1 MTFLAP
7 IPLPARAPSL
17 DGWQAFVSSHVD
29 NFFAR
34 NCANAP
40 FDGVVLMMLPLPDAL
55 PLIAIEDEYDDADA
69 LMQQVAAAAD
79 ALGDLPSY
87 TTPNDAGHVVVAW
100 PYVCASRDHR
110 AMIHS
115 LLRSVAETTG
125 AVAAAVVNE
134 CWLRTD
140 LNAPSGTG
148 EDNLMA
154 LVERAGHDTVA
165 CVAKIEGPDH
175 ARRLAPWRD
184 LPGEIAGPLA
194 AGILPRKAAAPTTP
208 GFTPG
213 FTPKINVATVGE
225 A

>member
-7 IPLPARAPSL
+7 IPLPVKAPSL
-17 DGWQAFVSSHVD
+17 DEWQSFAQHHVSTYFS
-29 NFFAR
+29 R
-34 NCANAP
+34 NCEDAP

-55 PLIAIEDEYDDADA
+55 PLIAIEDEYDNEDT
-69 LMQQVAAAAD
+69 LLQQVAAAAD
-79 ALGDLPSY
+79 ALGDLTSFVPA
-87 TTPNDAGHVVVAW
+87 NDAGHVVVAW

-110 AMIHS
+110 AFIHE

-148 EDNLMA
+148 EENLMA

-165 CVAKIEGPDH
+165 CIAKIEGPGH

-184 LPGEIAGPLA
+184 LPGEIGGPLA
-194 AGILPRKAAAPTTP
+194 AGILPRKVTP
-208 GFTPG
+208 ATPATPG